1 MWTHTG
7 GSFIFLDSRNN
18 ALVMYFIAGANSE
31 DCSMDVFQ
39 YIICCIIASILPPFT
54 WIYVLIDWILGG
66 CKIPSFTLEDIAIC
80 ECSDDDMDAEDFAVL
95 QQMLDDF
102 RLKVKQD

>member
-1 MWTHTG
+1 MWTHT
-7 GSFIFLDSRNN
+7 SSSSIFLDSRNN
-18 ALVMYFIAGANSE
+18 ALAMYFIAGANSE
-31 DCSMDVFQ
+31 DYSMNLFQ

-66 CKIPSFTLEDIAIC
+66 CRIPSFTLEDIAIC
-80 ECSDDDMDAEDFAVL
+80 ECSDDDMDFEDLIVL

-102 RLKVKQD
+102 EDKNRT